1 MSVELV
7 DNEKKLDNDRNTFFD
22 DIQTLNSSPKKQKS
36 LKNIIPF
43 SKKWRV
49 KLYILNENGQWDDK
63 GIGNVFCANEIE
75 EENDLNGGKKN
86 SNQMSK
92 KLIMLEEKTHEIK
105 VNIDIKKDNLVF
117 HNQRGT
123 ILTWKKNNTF
133 GEDNNAISFQDK
145 EGILEILKNIKIIN
159 GKNIS
164 DDEILLKDDPSYI
177 FYDITVENLP
187 NIVKEFGPTID
198 EQKLFDFI
206 EYLKSTNFEFIKKI
220 GKILDDEDKKNEET
234 KSILSYSSLETNVT
248 LNLIKDNNSNENIKE
263 INDTNKDIKSKNKNN
278 KQALTETIN
287 HIFNLFKN
295 LILIGNKELL
305 ELLFDDEC
313 YLITFG
319 AFEHDMQS
327 NKIVPHRKYFKEIVK
342 FKNPL
347 NIKDK
352 DLLQKINQNIRLTY
366 LRDTAFNRLIDDNTN
381 RMVNT
386 IIQQNHT
393 DIIQFFI
400 NNKEY
405 LNTLF
410 TQLQSEDIIIQKN
423 SVLFL
428 SELISCSKNVAQ
440 SRTSFNELLCSNGI
454 LPILSKLIEDNP
466 QNISKNEKNE
476 VKELININAVEIL
489 ISILNAV
496 PLLIHKY
503 LLDNEGQLIQ
513 KLTDLILYH
522 DNFGVKSEVSQIFK
536 TLIESNGEPYDKK
549 NFFNNTIDTFISF
562 LISPIDYQNKNNI
575 SSTIQIIIEIFM
587 AWINNMGFDQQFW
600 LEQNQIDIA
609 IIKLLKEKNKIINLY
624 AIKLLKIIVE
634 NCEHNISSKILN
646 NELCNLLIDLLS
658 QNLKKNNIISSC
670 LLNFLDSISQN
681 DIYLLNIIMNYSSD
695 FFYNNKEY
703 FKTILLRYERK
714 ATPKRILICYLNINT
729 ITETSLKDVEPVF
742 NNNIENI
749 ENSKENEIEDYLDL
763 FDDKIINNE
772 DENEFNFLNGNY
784 EVFSNEKIN
793 EDDKFDYLCRKRH
806 EHKYSDDDD
815 GDKFDDLDINVV
827 EPLNKKL
834 NNYSKYYI
842 NNYNLLL
849 KEQYKQQNNN
859 GISLKETEEDYDD
872 DNYYEI

>member
-1 MSVELV
+1 
-7 DNEKKLDNDRNTFFD
+7 
-22 DIQTLNSSPKKQKS
+22 
-36 LKNIIPF
+36 
-43 SKKWRV
+43 
-49 KLYILNENGQWDDK
+49 
-63 GIGNVFCANEIE
+63 
-75 EENDLNGGKKN
+75 
-86 SNQMSK
+86 
-92 KLIMLEEKTHEIK
+92 
-105 VNIDIKKDNLVF
+105 
-117 HNQRGT
+117 
-123 ILTWKKNNTF
+123 
-133 GEDNNAISFQDK
+133 
-145 EGILEILKNIKIIN
+145 
-159 GKNIS
+159 
-164 DDEILLKDDPSYI
+164 
-177 FYDITVENLP
+177 
-187 NIVKEFGPTID
+187 
-198 EQKLFDFI
+198 
-206 EYLKSTNFEFIKKI
+206 
-220 GKILDDEDKKNEET
+220 
-234 KSILSYSSLETNVT
+234 
-248 LNLIKDNNSNENIKE
+248 
-263 INDTNKDIKSKNKNN
+263 
-278 KQALTETIN
+278 
-287 HIFNLFKN
+287 
-295 LILIGNKELL
+295 
-305 ELLFDDEC
+305 
-313 YLITFG
+313 
-319 AFEHDMQS
+319 MQS

-658 QNLKKNNIISSC
+658 QNLKK
-670 LLNFLDSISQN
+670 
-681 DIYLLNIIMNYSSD
+681 
-695 FFYNNKEY
+695 
-703 FKTILLRYERK
+703 
-714 ATPKRILICYLNINT
+714 
-729 ITETSLKDVEPVF
+729 
-742 NNNIENI
+742 
-749 ENSKENEIEDYLDL
+749 
-763 FDDKIINNE
+763 KI
-772 DENEFNFLNGNY
+772 
-784 EVFSNEKIN
+784 
-793 EDDKFDYLCRKRH
+793 
-806 EHKYSDDDD
+806 
-815 GDKFDDLDINVV
+815 
-827 EPLNKKL
+827 
-834 NNYSKYYI
+834 
-842 NNYNLLL
+842 
-849 KEQYKQQNNN
+849 
-859 GISLKETEEDYDD
+859 
-872 DNYYEI
+872 

>member
-1 MSVELV
+1 
-7 DNEKKLDNDRNTFFD
+7 
-22 DIQTLNSSPKKQKS
+22 
-36 LKNIIPF
+36 
-43 SKKWRV
+43 
-49 KLYILNENGQWDDK
+49 
-63 GIGNVFCANEIE
+63 
-75 EENDLNGGKKN
+75 
-86 SNQMSK
+86 MSK

-476 VKELININAVEIL
+476 VKELININVVEIL

-587 AWINNMGFDQQFW
+587 TWINNMGFDQQFW

-634 NCEHNISSKILN
+634 NCEHNISAKILN

-714 ATPKRILICYLNINT
+714 ATPKRKLICYLNINT
-729 ITETSLKDVEPVF
+729 ITETSLKEVEPIF

-772 DENEFNFLNGNY
+772 EENEFNFLNGNY
-784 EVFSNEKIN
+784 DVFSNENIN
-793 EDDKFDYLCRKRH
+793 NDDKFDYLCRKRH

-842 NNYNLLL
+842 NDYNLFL